1 MKLDFNM
8 DKSRVLHRKGSQ
20 AAKRHVLQTWA
31 MPEVN
36 SNTVND
42 WNIFT
47 KISMSMS
54 SHLLLTVPH
63 SSISRNSIASQ
74 QKKNL
79 QKPKKQKGNRE
90 KPQEFKNQSQKSNL
104 FNSKNTKN
112 PQFKYK
118 RSTRKDLDSPPR
130 ASTMILSRS
139 QHSKYYLKIN
149 NLWSS
154 TIQNRS
160 GFCRNIKG
168 SKQKKVT
175 ANTWEIETSNVR
187 FLPDSRGQ

>member
-31 MPEVN
+31 MPEVR

-74 QKKNL
+74 QRKNL

-90 KPQEFKNQSQKSNL
+90 KPQEFKINP
-104 FNSKNTKN
+104 KNRI
-112 PQFKYK
+112 F
-118 RSTRKDLDSPPR
+118 STPKTQR
-130 ASTMILSRS
+130 T
-139 QHSKYYLKIN
+139 HN
-149 NLWSS
+149 SS
-154 TIQNRS
+154 TKDQLEKIWIAPHVHLQWSCPDHNTP
-160 GFCRNIKG
+160 NIISRLIIYDPKWIWVL
-168 SKQKKVT
+168 QKHKR
-175 ANTWEIETSNVR
+175 E
-187 FLPDSRGQ
+187 